1 MSQSSWP
8 PDVPQQSERS
18 RDQPDGVISTEDTE
32 ASDIGWEGEVVI
44 KCDVWY
50 KKDCGSHP

>member
-1 MSQSSWP
+1 VSQSSWP

-32 ASDIGWEGEVVI
+32 AGDIGWEGEVVI